1 MSKRNQYDRD
11 DLTDKSEVGYYYP
24 PMYRDSE
31 EDDMRQQTIAKR
43 PMADS
48 EMDMNIKGMEPGFAG
63 IRPTDVEGL
72 PVSPIGSQMQ
82 PTIQDIGFTQ
92 AFLRTVVGKRVRVEF
107 LLGTS
112 IMVDKSGILE
122 EVGISYI
129 VLAEESGTRVMCD
142 LYSIKFVNIFR

>member
-24 PMYRDSE
+24 PMYRDSD
-31 EDDMRQQTIAKR
+31 EDEMRQEINSKR
-43 PMADS
+43 PMAD
-48 EMDMNIKGMEPGFAG
+48 EDMIGMEPGYA
-63 IRPTDVEGL
+63 PTKPIDVEGL

-92 AFLRTVVGKRVRVEF
+92 AFLRTVIGKRVRVEF

-112 IMVDKSGILE
+112 IMEDKSGILE

-129 VLAEESGTRVMCD
+129 VLREESGTRVMCD